1 MKHILAILRVGF
13 DLAACD
19 AGRVDREDAPAP
31 PCFRVQGSGLRVR
44 VQGSGFRVQGSGFRV
59 SG

>member
-31 PCFRVQGSGLRVR
+31 PCFSFQGL
-44 VQGSGFRVQGSGFRV
+44 GFRVQG
-59 SG
+59 